1 MEPASL
7 IPSVILYCPD
17 RHLSYD
23 GATAERVGVG
33 GGVTA
38 RLRLAHALAGEG
50 CRVTVVAN
58 VPRREVY
65 RKVSFMPLSE
75 VIEAGRLEADVLI
88 MNSTG
93 GDLDLS
99 PVLELDPRV
108 RLRMVWIGGEA
119 RVRGMETVGYDF
131 LVMPSNYVRR
141 VVKEWGV
148 PPDRCVVIPNGVPG
162 RRRSWWPVQ
171 NPRRDPFRMVYTGH
185 PMKGLDAAVEL
196 LRLLRREDP
205 RFTLHVY
212 GGRRL
217 WGQTDEAVDLPEG
230 VVWHGLV
237 GQDTLTDALR
247 QAGFSI
253 NLQGLAD
260 GFGIAMVEAMG
271 AGCLVVASAI
281 GAYPELIRHGHDGF
295 LVTGPHNAPETLRRA
310 ARLILDL
317 AAAPDLAA
325 TVRRNAEA
333 SPLPWSVVAQA
344 WMGQWRR
351 AREKDGGKVSCSC
364 PECVGSLY
372 HLADGYHCGDC
383 GWFARELK

>member
-17 RHLSYD
+17 RHLTYD

-38 RLRLAHALAGEG
+38 RLRLARALAGQG

-65 RKVSFMPLSE
+65 RKVSFMPLA
-75 VIEAGRLEADVLI
+75 EARRLEADVLI
-88 MNSTG
+88 LNSTG

-99 PVLELDPRV
+99 PVLEFDPRV

-119 RVRGMETVGYDF
+119 RVNGLEKVAYDF
-131 LVMPSNYVRR
+131 LVAPSNYVRR
-141 VVKEWGV
+141 VVVGGWGV
-148 PPDRCVVIPNGVPG
+148 PPNRCLVIPNGVPEVPAG
-162 RRRSWWPVQ
+162 WRSWWPFRVVRRE
-171 NPRRDPFRMVYTGH
+171 RRDPFRMVYTGH

-217 WGQTDEAVDLPEG
+217 WGQTDEPADFLVGAPEG
-230 VVWHGLV
+230 VVWQGLV
-237 GQDTLTDALR
+237 GQDTLSAALR
-247 QAGFSI
+247 KAGFSI

-260 GFGIAMVEAMG
+260 GFGIAMAESMG
-271 AGCLVVASAI
+271 AGCVVVASAI
-281 GAYPELIRHGHDGF
+281 GAYPELIRHGYDGF
-295 LVTGPHNAPETLRRA
+295 LVEGPHDAPETLSRA

-317 AAAPDLAA
+317 TAQPGLTA
-325 TVRRNAEA
+325 TIRRNAEA
-333 SPLPWSVVAQA
+333 APLSWSVVARM
-344 WMGQWRR
+344 WMEHWRR
-351 AREKDGGKVSCSC
+351 VLAEK
-364 PECVGSLY
+364 
-372 HLADGYHCGDC
+372 LA
-383 GWFARELK
+383 EKTK

>member
-1 MEPASL
+1 MEPD
-7 IPSVILYCPD
+7 SVILYCPD
-17 RHLSYD
+17 RHLTYE

-38 RLRLAHALAGEG
+38 RLRLARALAGEG

-65 RKVSFMPLSE
+65 REVSFVPLA
-75 VIEAGRLEADVLI
+75 EARRLEAEVLI
-88 MNSTG
+88 LNSTG

-99 PVLELDPRV
+99 PVLDLDPQA

-119 RVRGMETVGYDF
+119 RVRGLEAVGYDF
-131 LVMPSNYVRR
+131 LVAPSNYVRR
-141 VVKEWGV
+141 VVGGWGV
-148 PPDRCVVIPNGVPG
+148 PPARCMVIHNGVPE
-162 RRRSWWPVQ
+162 RRRSWRPVH
-171 NPRRDPFRMVYTGH
+171 RSHRDPFRLVYTGH

-205 RFTLHVY
+205 RFTLHIY

-217 WGQTDEAVDLPEG
+217 WGQPDEAAGFPEG

-237 GQDTLTDALR
+237 GQDALARALR
-247 QAGFSI
+247 EAGFSI

-260 GFGIAMVEAMG
+260 GFGIALAEAMG

-281 GAYPELIRHGHDGF
+281 GAYPELIRQGYDGF
-295 LVTGPHNAPETLRRA
+295 LVAGPHDAPETLRRA
-310 ARLILDL
+310 ARLILEL
-317 AAAPDLAA
+317 AAAPDLA
-325 TVRRNAEA
+325 TTIRRNAEA
-333 SPLPWSVVAQA
+333 TPLPWPVVARA

-351 AREKDGGKVSCSC
+351 ALAGNREGELLWSC
-364 PECVGSLY
+364 PECGGGLY
-372 HLADGYHCGDC
+372 PLADGYHCGAC
-383 GWFARELK
+383 GWFARTLTRSLDG

>member
-1 MEPASL
+1 MQPASL
-7 IPSVILYCPD
+7 VPSVALYCPD

-38 RLRLAHALAGEG
+38 RLRLAHALAGQG
-50 CRVTVVAN
+50 CQVTVVAN

-65 RKVSFMPLSE
+65 RKVSFVPLA
-75 VIEAGRLEADVLI
+75 EARRLEADVLI
-88 MNSTG
+88 LNSTG
-93 GDLDLS
+93 GDLDLA
-99 PVLELDPRV
+99 PVLALDLRV

-119 RVRGMETVGYDF
+119 RVKGLESVGYDF
-131 LVMPSNYVRR
+131 LVAPSNYVRR
-141 VVKEWGV
+141 VTRDWGV
-148 PPDRCVVIPNGVPG
+148 PPGRCIVIPNGVPE
-162 RRRSWWPVQ
+162 RRRRWWS
-171 NPRRDPFRMVYTGH
+171 PRRDPFRMVYTGH

-196 LRLLRREDP
+196 LRFLRREDP

-217 WGQTDEAVDLPEG
+217 WGQTDEPSDLPEG

-237 GQDTLTDALR
+237 GQDALAAALL

-260 GFGIAMVEAMG
+260 GFGIAMAEAMG

-281 GAYPELIRHGHDGF
+281 GAYPELIRHGYDGF
-295 LVTGPHNAPETLRRA
+295 LVAGPHDAPETLSRA

-325 TVRRNAEA
+325 IIRRNAEA
-333 SPLPWSVVAQA
+333 SPLPWSVVARA

-351 AREKDGGKVSCSC
+351 DSRVWETPC
-364 PECVGSLY
+364 PECGGGVY
-372 HLADGYHCGDC
+372 PLADGYHCDAC
-383 GWFARELK
+383 GWYARELE

>member
-1 MEPASL
+1 MEPASV

-38 RLRLAHALAGEG
+38 RLRLAHALAGQG

-65 RKVSFMPLSE
+65 RKVSFVPLSE
-75 VIEAGRLEADVLI
+75 IAEARRLEADVLI
-88 MNSTG
+88 LNSTG

-99 PVLELDPRV
+99 PVLELDPKV

-119 RVRGMETVGYDF
+119 RVRGLEAVGYDF
-131 LVMPSNYVRR
+131 LVAPSNYVRR
-141 VVKEWGV
+141 VAAGWGV
-148 PPDRCVVIPNGVPG
+148 LPERCLVIPNGVPE
-162 RRRSWWPVQ
+162 RRRIWWPVWSR
-171 NPRRDPFRMVYTGH
+171 RRDPFRMVYTGH

-217 WGQTDEAVDLPEG
+217 WGQTAEPADLLVGAPEG
-230 VVWHGLV
+230 VFWHGLV
-237 GQDTLTDALR
+237 GQDALAVALR
-247 QAGFSI
+247 KAGFSI

-260 GFGIAMVEAMG
+260 GFGIAMAEAMG
-271 AGCLVVASAI
+271 AGCVVVASAI

-295 LVTGPHNAPETLRRA
+295 LVEGPHDAPETLSRT

-317 AAAPDLAA
+317 TAEPGLTA
-325 TVRRNAEA
+325 TIRRNAEA
-333 SPLPWSVVAQA
+333 APLPWSVVAQM
-344 WMGQWRR
+344 WMGHWR
-351 AREKDGGKVSCSC
+351 
-364 PECVGSLY
+364 
-372 HLADGYHCGDC
+372 
-383 GWFARELK
+383 